1 MTESKQCDIAYIYT
15 PRKTAEPC
23 IVWLPPQVDRGGNEV
38 DVVTIKVAGELIL
51 ALQTT
56 PVGVVAVAKADART
70 ALDAVASSADYTAY
84 KLAAAGH
91 TQEARQLNELSE
103 AIVKVM
109 KDKLWKP

>member
-1 MTESKQCDIAYIYT
+1 MTKPQQPDVAYICIRRSTGDPHIEWQFPGDRIQFTNCRPDTGEVLDCRHAT
-15 PRKTAEPC
+15 PT
-23 IVWLPPQVDRGGNEV
+23 
-38 DVVTIKVAGELIL
+38 DVI
-51 ALQTT
+51 
-56 PVGVVAVAKADART
+56 AVAKADART

>member
-70 ALDAVASSADYTAY
+70 ALDAAASSADYTAR
-84 KLAAAGH
+84 KLEAAGH
-91 TQEARQLNELSE
+91 WHKARQLDELSA
-103 AIVKVM
+103 AITKVIRE
-109 KDKLWKP
+109 KL